1 MRATLKTAAGYLSTL
16 VTRYTPLD
24 LSRPSLEGIFNVL
37 PITNSILTSG
47 QPTEAQLQCVR
58 DAGYRHVINLA
69 PHGIEN
75 ALPDERA
82 SLEALGIQYTHIP
95 VDFKNPT
102 EAHFAQFCETLQGL
116 GDTKVLVHCAAN
128 MRVSAF
134 MFRYR
139 RDVLDEPAERL
150 LDDLHSI
157 WEPFG
162 VWKKFIAAPPPD
174 PEAQA

>member
-16 VTRYTPLD
+16 ITRYTPLD

-69 PHGIEN
+69 PQGIEN
-75 ALPDERA
+75 ALPDERR
-82 SLEALGIQYTHIP
+82 SLEALGMQYVHIP

-102 EAHFAQFCETLQGL
+102 EAHFVEFCEALQGL
-116 GDTKVLVHCAAN
+116 GETKVLVHCAAN

-139 RDVLDEPAERL
+139 RDILHEPTDRL
-150 LDDLHSI
+150 LEDLHKI

-162 VWKKFIAAPPPD
+162 VWKKFIAAPTSSPKTSP
-174 PEAQA
+174 